1 MAFHDNITLIKII
14 FAFPLCYLLTASIQS
29 LASRINFVNYPN
41 PIVESHKLKIPY
53 GGGIAISL
61 TLIIFLLLPS
71 TQFHQALNII
81 VLILVI
87 SLIGLLDDLLSFSP
101 LYKFILQM
109 VSVIPFL
116 IYLEVTSTILLIL
129 FSFILLSSQNAW
141 NMIDVMDGLTAGV
154 SFIVFITIGI
164 LLLRFEELIFFST
177 LAFAL
182 ASSVLGFRMLNKNPA
197 KIFLGETGSLLIG
210 SIYGLILIET
220 YLVSHTIALL
230 ILIAGIVPFFE
241 IAFLIIVRIKKG
253 IPFYKGSPD
262 HFSLRMLNNGFLIKT
277 INRLTIIYCAINSSI
292 IIIVSFLFEDFLSLV
307 ICMLFSLISIVTAF
321 FYFHSLPAK
330 IILK

>member
-14 FAFPLCYLLTASIQS
+14 FAFPLCYLLTASIKS

-71 TQFHQALNII
+71 TQFQQALNII

-116 IYLEVTSTILLIL
+116 IYLEVTSVILLIL

-220 YLVSHTIALL
+220 YLMSHTIALL

-321 FYFHSLPAK
+321 YYFQSLPAK
-330 IILK
+330 II